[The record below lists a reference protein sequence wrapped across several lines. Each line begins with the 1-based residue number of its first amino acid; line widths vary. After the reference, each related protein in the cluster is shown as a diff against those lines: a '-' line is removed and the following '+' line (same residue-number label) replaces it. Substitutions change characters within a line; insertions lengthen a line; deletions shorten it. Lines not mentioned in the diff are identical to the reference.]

1 MRANFT
7 NFENA
12 IQAFANE
19 ALNTQKQ
26 LFECADSKRVELLAI
41 YKDLIDCQAD
51 ITKFGD
57 MMNDLAG
64 VLIGMNETCVRVA
77 DKIGGA
83 LDFGYDQVPT
93 CSFESYVDTCE
104 ICGLDITHEQEYT
117 EGENGLVH
125 CHCLNSVA
133 EVEETV
139 ESNEEEVFE
148 KDELPTT

>member
-12 IQAFANE
+12 IQTFANE
-19 ALNTQKQ
+19 ALNMQKQ
-26 LFECADSKRVELLAI
+26 LFECANSKRVELLAI
-41 YKDLIDCQAD
+41 YKDLLDCQAD

-64 VLIGMNETCVRVA
+64 VLIGMNDTCVRVA

-83 LDFGYDQVPT
+83 IDFGYDQVPT
-93 CSFESYVDTCE
+93 FSFESYVDTCE

-117 EGENGLVH
+117 EGEQGYVH
-125 CHCLNSVA
+125 CHCLQCDS
-133 EVEETV
+133 VEESV
-139 ESNEEEVFE
+139 SDEDDVIE
-148 KDELPTT
+148 KDELPVT